1 MSEFSILAIAE
12 RPQHVPI
19 LAEWHHRQWH
29 RLYQDWT
36 LAAAT
41 AELLDH
47 ASRRTIPTTLVLE
60 TATGDLLGSVSVVVE
75 DAPELSD
82 CGSPWLASL
91 YVRPDARNCGHGA
104 RLVAAAV
111 AQARHERVERLHLF
125 TPGQAAFYARLGWQ
139 ARAQVQLGGQW
150 VDLMEIV
157 P

>member
-1 MSEFSILAIAE
+1 MSDPSTLPLAE

-19 LAEWHHRQWH
+19 LAEWHHREWH
-29 RLYQDWT
+29 RLYRDWT
-36 LAAAT
+36 LAVAT

-60 TATGDLLGSVSVVVE
+60 TSAGDLLGSVSVVVE

-82 CGSPWLASL
+82 YGSPWLASL
-91 YVRPDARNCGHGA
+91 YVRPDARNRGHGA

-111 AQARHERVERLHLF
+111 ALARRERVERLHLF

-139 ARAQVQLGGQW
+139 ARVRVRLGGQW
-150 VDLMEIV
+150 VDLMDIV

>member
-1 MSEFSILAIAE
+1 MSEFLVLPLAE
-12 RPQHVPI
+12 RPQHVPV
-19 LAEWHHRQWH
+19 LAEWHHREWH

-36 LAAAT
+36 LAVAT

-47 ASRRTIPTTLVLE
+47 ARRRTLPTTLVLE
-60 TATGDLLGSVSVVVE
+60 TSAGDLLGSVSVVVE
-75 DAPELSD
+75 DAPELAD
-82 CGSPWLASL
+82 YGTPWLASL
-91 YVRPDARNCGHGA
+91 YVHPDARMCGHGA

-111 AQARHERVERLHLF
+111 ALARRERVERLHLF

-139 ARAQVQLGGQW
+139 ARAQVQLGGQR